1 MIGGIGYGTYG
12 MNPWNSA
19 MSGTQAS
26 TLNAGSSMG
35 TSVASGGAPRS
46 ESVAK
51 EEGLSQAQIR
61 SMKRS
66 GAIECESCKNRKY
79 QDGSNESDV
88 SFKSPGHI
96 DPASAG
102 AKVMAHEQQH
112 VSNAYQKAAKG
123 NGKVMNASVSIQTA
137 VCPECGRSYVSGGQ
151 TRTMIKYNED
161 NPYGKAAKSIDAA
174 NLIGKKIDYAV

>member
-1 MIGGIGYGTYG
+1 MIGGIGYGVHG
-12 MNPWNSA
+12 MGSMYASSMDGVSGSA
-19 MSGTQAS
+19 MRTGAVTGTPLS
-26 TLNAGSSMG
+26 AG
-35 TSVASGGAPRS
+35 TPNS

-66 GAIECESCKNRKY
+66 GAIECEACKNRKY
-79 QDGSNESDV
+79 QDGSDESDV

-96 DPASAG
+96 DPSSSG

-112 VSNAYQKAAKG
+112 VSNAYEKAAKG
-123 NGKVMNASVSIQTA
+123 NGKVMNASVSIKTA
-137 VCPECGRSYVSGGQ
+137 VCPECGRSYVAGGQ

-161 NPYGKAAKSIDAA
+161 NPYGKAAKSVDAA
-174 NLIGKKIDYAV
+174 NLLGKNIDYAV